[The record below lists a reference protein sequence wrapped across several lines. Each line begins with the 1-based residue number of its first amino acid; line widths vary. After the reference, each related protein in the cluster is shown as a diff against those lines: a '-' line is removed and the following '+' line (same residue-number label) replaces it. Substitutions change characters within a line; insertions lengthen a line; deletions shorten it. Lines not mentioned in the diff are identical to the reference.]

1 MVFNYFSGRKLFCSF
16 QSDIDVMAVK
26 ISFDRIDLGYLVSY
40 LCWHKTSFLGFGD
53 WFRDSIYKCICLG
66 CINNVHFFV
75 CYDVAFLLVFIM
87 FSKDFLIK
95 ILGFKSMNHGTA
107 HWLQQRLSSIIL
119 IPFTFFF
126 VFSFGKQLGMNHG
139 EILEIY
145 SNPFRSLF
153 TIVFLGVTLI
163 HLHQGVQ
170 VVIEDYIHSDGRRKF
185 MLFLNTMVFWSLSVT
200 LLYSLGSLVFL

>member
-1 MVFNYFSGRKLFCSF
+1 
-16 QSDIDVMAVK
+16 
-26 ISFDRIDLGYLVSY
+26 
-40 LCWHKTSFLGFGD
+40 
-53 WFRDSIYKCICLG
+53 
-66 CINNVHFFV
+66 
-75 CYDVAFLLVFIM
+75 M